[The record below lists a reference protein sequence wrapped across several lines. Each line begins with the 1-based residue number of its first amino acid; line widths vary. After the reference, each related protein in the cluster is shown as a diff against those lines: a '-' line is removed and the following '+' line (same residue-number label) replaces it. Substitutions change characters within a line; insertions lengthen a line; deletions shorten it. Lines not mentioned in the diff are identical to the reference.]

1 MASIRMANRTVSD
14 RRACCLDHG
23 SADGIRG
30 TEGFQFFAGRLH
42 MTRPALALLLCLFAS
57 LATDT
62 TDAVAA
68 DSAADDAT
76 YGAGAVLGTLLYA
89 PLKTGFCIGGGV
101 TSALALPFGGTQTAG
116 TIASAAC

>member
-1 MASIRMANRTVSD
+1 
-14 RRACCLDHG
+14 
-23 SADGIRG
+23 
-30 TEGFQFFAGRLH
+30 

-116 TIASAAC
+116 TIASAACGGTWAISPAMVQRREPVWFIGGGAKPLVSAKK